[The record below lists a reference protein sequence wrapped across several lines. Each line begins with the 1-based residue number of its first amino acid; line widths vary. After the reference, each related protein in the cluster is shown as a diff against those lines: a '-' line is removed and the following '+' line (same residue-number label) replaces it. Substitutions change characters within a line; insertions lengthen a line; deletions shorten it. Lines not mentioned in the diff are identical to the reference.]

1 MLAYAFPA
9 WTLHLGGEFRSW
21 AIFLLLQNSRISWSE
36 NFIWKREDTF
46 FCSEMD
52 AAEETFRCFI
62 EAENYDYNRDRGF
75 DRIIER
81 AFPIKAVFFS
91 RSQILICEIWY
102 VRAGVYKLPWLRF
115 FLMDCCGSKLI
126 NPIGSRVLNYTIL
139 PPWIFQYVF
148 RNPIFFIRWALP
160 RRIYPQINGPKESD
174 PWVVGPSLGN
184 LRRKLQ
190 KPVATARCLDIGGWI
205 HTSENIFGFSII

>member
-21 AIFLLLQNSRISWSE
+21 AIFFGYFKTRESREVKISFE
-36 NFIWKREDTF
+36 NGKTPF

-52 AAEETFRCFI
+52 AAEGTFRSFI

-91 RSQILICEIWY
+91 CSQILLDEI
-102 VRAGVYKLPWLRF
+102 
-115 FLMDCCGSKLI
+115 
-126 NPIGSRVLNYTIL
+126 
-139 PPWIFQYVF
+139 
-148 RNPIFFIRWALP
+148 
-160 RRIYPQINGPKESD
+160 
-174 PWVVGPSLGN
+174 
-184 LRRKLQ
+184 
-190 KPVATARCLDIGGWI
+190 
-205 HTSENIFGFSII
+205 